1 MANNQLSITEQL
13 KAPFDEEDLVFDIDP
28 DSIEE
33 EAPGAYVALE
43 TVELAIPAAYD
54 RLDEVF
60 GIDGWEM
67 FVDPLVQ
74 AESTK
79 GFRCQIRAYFPNS
92 RIITKTGV
100 GVSEKGNINEALK
113 KAFLCSIRLFGV
125 GRYLDVEPER
135 WVPVDSNGVPLTDG
149 GEEEQQSSVEGPE
162 QEMEASP
169 EECEAQPDDLGGFA
183 EPQGCD
189 DPIPFPGQT
198 SRTDA
203 DPSDG
208 GTAPK
213 RRRRDLP
220 KPQRVPGY
228 RSNAR

>member
-1 MANNQLSITEQL
+1 MANNQLSISEKL

-28 DSIEE
+28 ESIEE

-92 RIITKTGV
+92 RTVTKTGV

-135 WVPVDSNGVPLTDG
+135 WVPVDSNGIPLADG
-149 GEEEQQSSVEGPE
+149 AEEEPVSSVEEAE
-162 QEMEASP
+162 QEAEVIP
-169 EECEAQPDDLGGFA
+169 EEHEVQPEAMGGFA

-189 DPIPFPGQT
+189 DPIPFPGNAGE
-198 SRTDA
+198 A
-203 DPSDG
+203 DGAPSASATG
-208 GTAPK
+208 PR